1 MEQRTLED
9 RLRLSRAER
18 VEAWLLTGPA
28 GRVWSFGR
36 DAVSA
41 VPMLAR
47 YWGGRIRDR
56 RRRR

>member
-1 MEQRTLED
+1 MGQRTLDD

-41 VPMLAR
+41 VPMLVR
-47 YWGGRIRDR
+47 YWSGRIRGR
-56 RRRR
+56 